1 MLEVI
6 DLRKKMEP
14 AMYRR
19 VFPKLEEKLRA
30 LQYAAHDAEVPVV
43 IALEGWDVSGRGD
56 MIKHLSEVLDP
67 RLFRAHPGTAPTPIE
82 KRHHFLWR
90 YQVALPNDGNMAL
103 FDHSWYGRVLVERVD
118 KIVPKSAWQD
128 AYEQINEFERWLA
141 DDGQVLAKFW
151 LHISKG
157 EQKKRF
163 KKFEADPNLAW
174 KITKE
179 YKRHHKQYDK
189 WVQTVEEM
197 LAKTDSPHAP
207 WTIVE
212 ATDARWARVKVFQV
226 VIKRIE
232 EALARRTETPTA
244 VSRTAAAKAATA
256 KARQPRGRPEETP
269 PRKKARGK
277 GKPVRGRPARV
288 KEEPPP
294 PEEPA
299 VVAEQVTAGV
309 NENA

>member
-1 MLEVI
+1 
-6 DLRKKMEP
+6 MEP

-30 LQYAAHDAEVPVV
+30 LQYAAHDAEVPLV

-56 MIKHLSEVLDP
+56 IIKHLSEVLDP
-67 RLFRAHPGTAPTPIE
+67 RLFRAHPGTVPTPIE
-82 KRHHFLWR
+82 KRHQFLWR
-90 YQVALPNDGNMAL
+90 YQLALPNDGNMAL

-118 KIVPKSAWQD
+118 KIALKSEWQE

-151 LHISKG
+151 LHITKG

-163 KKFEADPNLAW
+163 KQFEADPHLAW

-179 YKRHHKQYDK
+179 YKRHHKQYSK
-189 WVQTVEEM
+189 WVLAVEDM

-212 ATDARWARVKVFQV
+212 ATDARWARVKVFEV

-232 EALARRTETPTA
+232 EALARRTEAPTA
-244 VSRTAAAKAATA
+244 VSRTAAAKAAVTKERQTRGGPEPAAARKTA
-256 KARQPRGRPEETP
+256 QKKSTP
-269 PRKKARGK
+269 VQKK
-277 GKPVRGRPARV
+277 PARKRKGPRPLEQPAV
-288 KEEPPP
+288 AAEPPSAADQP
-294 PEEPA
+294 GATEEA
-299 VVAEQVTAGV
+299 AG
-309 NENA
+309 